1 MAFHRRMAVVCH
13 AVGLPLAVLGAAY
26 LDSQREGLTVP
37 LRVAVQWGRAGR
49 PPDPGGRPRPVDV
62 LGSAPSMTKRP
73 ARQDLIVVGIGS
85 TLRGDDRV
93 GLDLVRRVQEHFG
106 GELACLE
113 LSQPEVALA
122 ERLAGF
128 DELLVV
134 DAAVGQ
140 GDLPLH
146 PGRAAGQ
153 RSAGAVGRAS
163 PRTSSTGA

>member
-1 MAFHRRMAVVCH
+1 
-13 AVGLPLAVLGAAY
+13 
-26 LDSQREGLTVP
+26 
-37 LRVAVQWGRAGR
+37 
-49 PPDPGGRPRPVDV
+49 
-62 LGSAPSMTKRP
+62 MTKRL

-93 GLDLVRRVQEHFG
+93 GFDLVRRVQEHFG

-140 GDLPLH
+140 GDLPYTLVELPVSDRLVPSGGLTSH
-146 PGRAAGQ
+146 VFDWGVILALSHRLYGGRARG
-153 RSAGAVGRAS
+153 RLLGVSAASFDLSEELSEPCARNAEVAFSFLVDYCSRPGSSRGGDGAL
-163 PRTSSTGA
+163 